1 MAETKKRQ
9 NRAHRRSKKASM
21 AEIMY
26 KLLDEKVP
34 RIYTEVPLV
43 MRSRYSQHIYRSAFD
58 SFSETAYRVFDVM
71 VTAAPEF
78 AEKIGLVIENSID
91 EAADNLEADLGK
103 ARQMAEEAGL
113 NLDSVN
119 STVVNEVTAKVTTPQ
134 AFKYLQL
141 LNQLDELAAIIQS
154 LWMLQK
160 VDNMTRKNLLMGWQ
174 KQMVKLAY
182 EARDLCIDTVRR
194 IVDQQRQARKHE
206 EQKRQIREKRL
217 AEQEKIANGAA
228 DEDVGDNPVTDKVP
242 TAIAG
247 EA

>member
-9 NRAHRRSKKASM
+9 QKAHRRSKKASM

-43 MRSRYSQHIYRSAFD
+43 MRSRYSQHVYRSAFD

-71 VTAAPEF
+71 ATAAPEF
-78 AEKIGLVIENSID
+78 SEKIGLVIENNID
-91 EAADNLEADLGK
+91 EAADNLEADLEK

-134 AFKYLQL
+134 AFKYLQI
-141 LNQLDELAAIIQS
+141 LNRLDELAAVIQS

-160 VDNMTRKNLLMGWQ
+160 VDSITRKNLLMGWQ
-174 KQMVKLAY
+174 KQLVKLAY
-182 EARDLCIDTVRR
+182 ESRDLCIDTVRR

-217 AEQEKIANGAA
+217 ADQEKIATGATSEGE
-228 DEDVGDNPVTDKVP
+228 EDTPDTNIETA
-242 TAIAG
+242 AIAG